1 MEKCG
6 ICGKDV
12 PEQPAVTDEG
22 TCNQCG
28 AKLSMTLQER

>member
-1 MEKCG
+1 MDKCG

-12 PEQPAVTDEG
+12 PEQPTVTEEG

-28 AKLSMTLQER
+28 SKLSMEGRMK